1 MRNAVQV
8 GVCGTQVRNLNML
21 DVVIQVVCFR
31 CIVSLFN
38 PVADWQNLTSVNE
51 NIKK

>member
-21 DVVIQVVCFR
+21 DVIVLVCLLLAVIDR
-31 CIVSLFN
+31 PFN
-38 PVADWQNLTSVNE
+38 PVVDWQNLTS
-51 NIKK
+51 IQ